1 MESEEEP
8 PGTSL
13 VIEHNAIDPFRMG
26 PSSWREE
33 MQQMSGWL
41 IFRMHTYVLKAVRM
55 SLESLREN
63 LNPKS
68 SKGATELWEVFTS
81 AFLSKVE
88 QWKALRH
95 THVISLFG
103 LQAELVIYT
112 EFCVN
117 GTATQYLSQHPEDHI
132 SRRKSMISEVLA
144 GVNYLHLQNP
154 PVIHG
159 CICMVNPSLLLV
171 VMPLS
176 HIMITTQDKI
186 FVDMHGRA
194 KIGEFGLSNLVEE
207 FGLFVPSISQVS
219 RIRWLSPELL
229 DINAEDH
236 VPIPTVASDVW
247 ALGCT
252 IFEIMSGKLP
262 YFKFKHDLR
271 VQQEI
276 LSKKLP
282 GRSSNCLDTELS
294 DSWATLAQCWVWMP
308 EQRPTVDALARS
320 ALSAMDKNAE
330 MDVEE
335 PASEKVLAELSQPS
349 VDRDQPLSYQRAIP
363 VQEYLISTI
372 QPTSRY
378 RPQTRLNTST
388 DVQYPPTRMRG
399 LAFSSGSFGRK
410 RARSQ
415 TRQHSGNASCFT
427 WLSGGFNNY
436 PAAAPGGSYAFTCE
450 NCRQFRASFLPPRI
464 VTSIEAHEN
473 LDEVQIYDLGTL
485 KHLLHVY
492 RGPDQLAALL
502 EEKEAVV
509 QGLLQVLSRK
519 GTEDEANY
527 TEDNLHW
534 TERGVRSLI
543 ASKTPWEYPQSREGA
558 QLPTFLEQ
566 IAGSLPNALNTR
578 DMGVTI
584 GPAYH
589 TQGTDKSVP
598 ANLSYTRPVHELNP
612 ELRRIYKRQMIPE
625 TPIMKILGDDEVEHL
640 FSIFH
645 DKLNVSIALLDPTI
659 HTAWNVKT
667 CSPFLFTV
675 ICGVASRY
683 WAERPAMHATLM
695 QHVKSAAVAAITE
708 NQKTLEVCQAYL
720 LLSIYQQPTKDWPE
734 DRAWLYLG
742 DQELTTMF
750 GRPSAIP
757 ENYIFSH
764 SLEWL
769 RSSPYNRLLDLH
781 LCDYNKLL
789 HVVAKYAGNI
799 YSNVESTTGFNWNTD
814 FASIALA
821 FDEEIMHFMEGIRYS
836 HASSLEPSPPS
847 YQYWLGQMSL
857 AIKYYHLMMHSLAL
871 ERSYKATSVISAALL
886 APAIDAASEILH
898 TMNESLQR
906 YEYYRHSPDK
916 AWLWSVYAAMF
927 LIKFIKPR
935 STKLLHCTLTGL
947 QRERAILLIETLIR
961 NLRTNAVDGRHI
973 PALYAQYLSHLL
985 DKTAVSDAREMEQ
998 PNPDIRV
1005 SVGLDNQWP
1014 GFSTDNPIFE
1024 AGHESFWD
1032 NLLLPGIWGI
1042 SVFLA

>member
-1 MESEEEP
+1 
-8 PGTSL
+8 
-13 VIEHNAIDPFRMG
+13 
-26 PSSWREE
+26 
-33 MQQMSGWL
+33 
-41 IFRMHTYVLKAVRM
+41 
-55 SLESLREN
+55 
-63 LNPKS
+63 
-68 SKGATELWEVFTS
+68 
-81 AFLSKVE
+81 
-88 QWKALRH
+88 
-95 THVISLFG
+95 
-103 LQAELVIYT
+103 
-112 EFCVN
+112 
-117 GTATQYLSQHPEDHI
+117 
-132 SRRKSMISEVLA
+132 
-144 GVNYLHLQNP
+144 
-154 PVIHG
+154 
-159 CICMVNPSLLLV
+159 
-171 VMPLS
+171 
-176 HIMITTQDKI
+176 
-186 FVDMHGRA
+186 MHGRA

-335 PASEKVLAELSQPS
+335 PASEKVLAEFISAF

-415 TRQHSGNASCFT
+415 TRQHS
-427 WLSGGFNNY
+427 
-436 PAAAPGGSYAFTCE
+436 AAAPGGSYAFTCE
-450 NCRQFRASFLPPRI
+450 NCRQFRVSFLPPRI
-464 VTSIEAHEN
+464 VTSIEAHED
-473 LDEVQIYDLGTL
+473 LDEVQVSPDSNTCFRCESTGSDCIIQPRKFRQT
-485 KHLLHVY
+485 V

-534 TERGVRSLI
+534 TERG
-543 ASKTPWEYPQSREGA
+543 SREGA

-566 IAGSLPNALNTR
+566 IAGSSPNALNTR

-612 ELRRIYKRQMIPE
+612 ELRRIYRRQMIPE

-640 FSIFH
+640 FSMCQLRSWTPRFTLLGTLKH
-645 DKLNVSIALLDPTI
+645 AAL
-659 HTAWNVKT
+659 
-667 CSPFLFTV
+667 
-675 ICGVASRY
+675 CGVASRY

-742 DQELTTMF
+742 LGLDLNLHQDVPAGYMNDTHERDQELTTMF

-757 ENYIFSH
+757 ENYISNR

-799 YSNVESTTGFNWNTD
+799 YSDVESTTGFNWNTD

-886 APAIDAASEILH
+886 APQAIDAASEILH
-898 TMNESLQR
+898 TMNENLQR
-906 YEYYRHSPDK
+906 YESYRHSPDK

-935 STKLLHCTLTGL
+935 STKLLHCTLTDL

-985 DKTAVSDAREMEQ
+985 VKTAVSDAREMEQ
-998 PNPDIRV
+998 PNPDIRA

-1042 SVFLA
+1042 SMFLA

>member
-8 PGTSL
+8 PGTIL
-13 VIEHNAIDPFRMG
+13 VPIDRAQRDRPIPNGTKFLARGNAADV
-26 PSSWREE
+26 
-33 MQQMSGWL
+33 WL
-41 IFRMHTYVLKAVRM
+41 VDIPDAHGQKYVLKAVRM

-159 CICMVNPSLLLV
+159 CICM
-171 VMPLS
+171 
-176 HIMITTQDKI
+176 DKI

-415 TRQHSGNASCFT
+415 TRQHS
-427 WLSGGFNNY
+427 
-436 PAAAPGGSYAFTCE
+436 AAAPGGSYAFTCE
-450 NCRQFRASFLPPRI
+450 NCRQFRMKCRYPPDSNTCFRCESTGSDCI
-464 VTSIEAHEN
+464 IQPRKFRQTV
-473 LDEVQIYDLGTL
+473 
-485 KHLLHVY
+485 

-566 IAGSLPNALNTR
+566 IAGSSPNALNTR

-742 DQELTTMF
+742 LGLDLNLHQDVPAGYMNDTHERDQELTTMF

-757 ENYIFSH
+757 ENYISNR

-789 HVVAKYAGNI
+789 HVVAKYASNI
-799 YSNVESTTGFNWNTD
+799 YSDVESTTGFNWNTD

-898 TMNESLQR
+898 TMNENLQR
-906 YEYYRHSPDK
+906 YESYRHSPDK

-935 STKLLHCTLTGL
+935 STKLLHCTLTDL

-985 DKTAVSDAREMEQ
+985 VKTAVSDAREMEQ
-998 PNPDIRV
+998 PNPDIRA

-1042 SVFLA
+1042 SMFLA

>member
-13 VIEHNAIDPFRMG
+13 VPIDRAQRDRPIPNGTKFLARGNAADV
-26 PSSWREE
+26 
-33 MQQMSGWL
+33 WL
-41 IFRMHTYVLKAVRM
+41 VDIPDAHGQKVALPLSYIIK
-55 SLESLREN
+55 SLN
-63 LNPKS
+63 KPNI
-68 SKGATELWEVFTS
+68 

-415 TRQHSGNASCFT
+415 TRQHS
-427 WLSGGFNNY
+427 
-436 PAAAPGGSYAFTCE
+436 AAAPGGSYAFTW
-450 NCRQFRASFLPPRI
+450 
-464 VTSIEAHEN
+464 
-473 LDEVQIYDLGTL
+473 
-485 KHLLHVY
+485 
-492 RGPDQLAALL
+492 PDQLAALL

-519 GTEDEANY
+519 GTGDEANY

-534 TERGVRSLI
+534 TERGVRSSI

-566 IAGSLPNALNTR
+566 IAGSSPNALNTR

-640 FSIFH
+640 FSMCQLRSWTPRFTLLGTLKH
-645 DKLNVSIALLDPTI
+645 AAL
-659 HTAWNVKT
+659 
-667 CSPFLFTV
+667 
-675 ICGVASRY
+675 CGVASRY

-742 DQELTTMF
+742 LGLDLNLHQDVPAGYMNDTHERDQELTTMF

-757 ENYIFSH
+757 ENYISNR

-799 YSNVESTTGFNWNTD
+799 YSDVESTTGFNWNTD

-886 APAIDAASEILH
+886 APQAIDAASEILH
-898 TMNESLQR
+898 TMNENLQR
-906 YEYYRHSPDK
+906 YESYRHSPDK

-935 STKLLHCTLTGL
+935 STKLLHCTLTDL

-973 PALYAQYLSHLL
+973 PALYAQYLSHPLV
-985 DKTAVSDAREMEQ
+985 KTAVSDAREMEQ
-998 PNPDIRV
+998 PNPDIRA

-1042 SVFLA
+1042 SMFLA